1 MITTLGL
8 VSRSRIETIVTW
20 CGITFKRRLNWK
32 KDDLFLKKHYL
43 DLFLKKHDCLK
54 CYLTKCS
61 LLWSVCQRGSKFQN
75 VWISFLILFVFCS
88 EFCANPCSCFTTQS
102 SVDII
107 TIWEQ
112 LISKWFWRI
121 SAKFTSRFFS
131 YRTSQYF
138 IYSPILKIVFK
149 KAWSCSDGATASGHV
164 CTERTGE

>member
-121 SAKFTSRFFS
+121 SAKVVI
-131 YRTSQYF
+131 
-138 IYSPILKIVFK
+138 IYKHWK
-149 KAWSCSDGATASGHV
+149 KSGHV
-164 CTERTGE
+164 GLEGWGGWLPGFYEDTKLIF

>member
-112 LISKWFWRI
+112 YQNDFDEFQQNLPPGSFRTEHLSILFILPFW
-121 SAKFTSRFFS
+121 K
-131 YRTSQYF
+131 
-138 IYSPILKIVFK
+138 
-149 KAWSCSDGATASGHV
+149 
-164 CTERTGE
+164 